1 MNFSITSNSQIKIIF
16 FHTGASS
23 FSNKDS
29 QIFNSIGTL
38 NEFCFSS
45 SSKSMIPIV
54 FIKQFWFLLTRLFSA
69 KIYIAQFAGYHSF
82 LPGIFAKLTG
92 RPLLIIS
99 GGTDCVCF
107 PAIRYGNFYKSGLGL
122 FTKWSYQLA
131 THLAPKHYSLYDY
144 DFRYDSSIPLKQGI
158 KNFVKG
164 INKPVTVI
172 TNGYDDTKF
181 YRSSEKIKNSFIT
194 VSGSFE
200 YPFQVALKGIDLILQ
215 AAERFPECSFTIVGV
230 PEWKKLD
237 VRSNNVTLLP
247 PQKNTDL
254 PALYSKH
261 QFYLQLSMA
270 EGFPNALCE
279 AMLCECVPIVSNVF
293 SMPEIIGNSGFVLEH
308 RKIDELIPLLN
319 KSINDL
325 DLNNKS
331 ILARNLISQNYPIK
345 LREEKL
351 TELINQL
358 IAK

>member
-1 MNFSITSNSQIKIIF
+1 MKILF
-16 FHTGASS
+16 FHTGDSPFAS
-23 FSNKDS
+23 KDTA
-29 QIFNSIGTL
+29 IFNSIDSTSV
-38 NEFCFSS
+38 FCFSS
-45 SSKSMIPIV
+45 SSKVMIPFV
-54 FIKQFWFLLTRLFSA
+54 FLKQFWFLLIRLFSA

-99 GGTDCVCF
+99 GGTDCVSF

-122 FTKWSYQLA
+122 FTKWSYQLS

-144 DFRYDSSIPLKQGI
+144 DYRYDSSIPLKQGI

-194 VSGSFE
+194 VSGGFE

-230 PEWKKLD
+230 PVWKKLD

-254 PALYSKH
+254 PSLYSKH

-293 SMPEIIGNSGFVLEH
+293 SMPEIIDNSGFVLEH
-308 RKIDELIPLLN
+308 RKMDELIPLLN
-319 KSINDL
+319 NAINDSGFN
-325 DLNNKS
+325 DKS
-331 ILARNLISQNYPIK
+331 ILARKLISENYPLS
-345 LREEKL
+345 LRTEKL
-351 TELINQL
+351 KKIVLSLI
-358 IAK
+358 K

>member
-1 MNFSITSNSQIKIIF
+1 MKILF
-16 FHTGASS
+16 FHTGDSPFAS
-23 FSNKDS
+23 KDTA
-29 QIFNSIGTL
+29 IFNSIDSTSV
-38 NEFCFSS
+38 FCFSS
-45 SSKSMIPIV
+45 SSKSMIPFV
-54 FIKQFWFLLTRLFSA
+54 FIKQFWFLFIRLFSA

-99 GGTDCVCF
+99 GGTDCVSF
-107 PAIRYGNFYKSGLGL
+107 PPIRYGNFYKSGLGL
-122 FTKWSYQLA
+122 FTKWSYQMA

-144 DFRYDSSIPLKQGI
+144 DYRYDSSIPLKQGI

-194 VSGSFE
+194 VSGGFE

-237 VRSNNVTLLP
+237 IRSNNVTLLP
-247 PQKNTDL
+247 PQKNSEL

-293 SMPEIIGNSGFVLEH
+293 SMPEIIGNSGFILEH
-308 RKIDELIPLLN
+308 RKMDELIQLLN
-319 KSINDL
+319 NVINHSG
-325 DLNNKS
+325 LNDKS
-331 ILARNLISQNYPIK
+331 ILARKLISENYPIR
-345 LREEKL
+345 LRYEKIKM
-351 TELINQL
+351 LILSL
-358 IAK
+358 IK

>member
-1 MNFSITSNSQIKIIF
+1 MKILF
-16 FHTGASS
+16 FHTGDSPFAS
-23 FSNKDS
+23 KDTS
-29 QIFNSIGTL
+29 IFNSIDSTSV
-38 NEFCFSS
+38 FCFSS
-45 SSKSMIPIV
+45 SSKSMIPFV
-54 FIKQFWFLLTRLFSA
+54 FIKQFWFLFIRLFSA

-99 GGTDCVCF
+99 GGTDCVSF

-122 FTKWSYQLA
+122 FTKWSYQMA

-144 DFRYDSSIPLKQGI
+144 DYRYDSSIPLKQGI

-164 INKPVTVI
+164 INKPVTIV

-194 VSGSFE
+194 VSGGFE

-237 VRSNNVTLLP
+237 IRSNNVTLLP
-247 PQKNTDL
+247 PQKNSDL

-279 AMLCECVPIVSNVF
+279 AMLCESVPIVSNVF
-293 SMPEIIGNSGFVLEH
+293 SMPEIISNSGFVLEH
-308 RKIDELIPLLN
+308 RKMDELIPLLN
-319 KSINDL
+319 NAINDSGL
-325 DLNNKS
+325 KDKS
-331 ILARNLISQNYPIK
+331 ILARKLISENYPLSLRTDK
-345 LREEKL
+345 LKKL
-351 TELINQL
+351 VLSLISN
-358 IAK
+358 

>member
-1 MNFSITSNSQIKIIF
+1 MSSLNSNSSRYNILF

-29 QIFNSIGTL
+29 KIFISIGTL
-38 NEFCFSS
+38 HEFCFSS
-45 SSKSMIPIV
+45 SSKLMIPFV
-54 FIKQFWFLLTRLFSA
+54 FIKQLWFLIVRLFSA

-82 LPGIFAKLTG
+82 LPGLFAKITG

-99 GGTDCVCF
+99 GGTDCVSF
-107 PAIRYGNFYKSGLGL
+107 PPIRYGNFYKSGLGL

-131 THLAPKHYSLYDY
+131 SHLSPKHYSLFDYDY
-144 DFRYDSSIPLKQGI
+144 RYDPSIPQKQGI
-158 KNFVKG
+158 KNFVNG
-164 INKPVTVI
+164 INKPLTVI

-194 VSGSFE
+194 VSGGFE

-237 VRSNNVTLLP
+237 VRSNNVKLLP
-247 PQKNTDL
+247 PIKNSEL
-254 PALYSKH
+254 QPLYSKH

-293 SMPEIIGNSGFVLEH
+293 SMPEIVADVGFILEH

-319 KSINDL
+319 RTINDNQL
-325 DLNNKS
+325 SDKS
-331 ILARNLISQNYPIK
+331 ILARKLISENFPLT
-345 LREEKL
+345 LREQKL
-351 TELINQL
+351 SKLINDL
-358 IAK
+358 IVK